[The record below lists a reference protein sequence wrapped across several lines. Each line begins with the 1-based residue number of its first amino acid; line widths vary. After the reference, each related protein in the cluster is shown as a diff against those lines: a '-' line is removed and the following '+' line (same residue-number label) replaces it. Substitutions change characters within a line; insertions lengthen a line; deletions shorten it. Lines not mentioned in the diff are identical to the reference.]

1 MKLTGKTILIT
12 GASSGIGKAA
22 AIRFA
27 SDKPNLILA
36 ARNLEDLNEVKKLC
50 EEKGA
55 SVKVVVCD
63 VTKEEDIKNMFKD
76 IETLDAVFNNAG
88 LGFDGKI
95 FEQETSKIK
104 TLVDVNVLG
113 MMLVTRYASEIM
125 VKQKHGHII
134 MTSSVA
140 GLVPVPGFSVYSATK
155 WAITGFT
162 VCIRRELLKNNVK
175 VSSLHPGR
183 INTFFW
189 ERGGINS
196 DLSTM
201 THADSVAN
209 AVYNALFTNTYKIY
223 VPFYVRVIYLVY
235 RWFPWL
241 VELFLN
247 NIG

>member
-1 MKLTGKTILIT
+1 MKLTNKTILIT
-12 GASSGIGKAA
+12 GASSGIGKAT
-22 AIRFA
+22 AIKF
-27 SDKPNLILA
+27 SFDKCNLILA
-36 ARNLEDLNEVKKLC
+36 ARNLNDLNEVKKIC
-50 EEKGA
+50 EENGS

-63 VTKEEDIKNMFKD
+63 VSKIDDIKKMFTG
-76 IETLDAVFNNAG
+76 ITTLDAVFNNAG

-95 FEQETSKIK
+95 FEQDISKIK

-113 MMLVTRYASEIM
+113 MILVTKYASEIM
-125 VKQKHGHII
+125 VKQKFGHII

-140 GLVPVPGFSVYSATK
+140 GLLPVPGFSVYSATK

-162 VCIRRELLKNNVK
+162 SSIRRELLRNNVK

-183 INTFFW
+183 IRTYFW
-189 ERGGINS
+189 KRGNINS
-196 DLSTM
+196 DESTM
-201 THADSVAN
+201 TSADSVAN
-209 AVYNALFTNTYKIY
+209 AVYNALFTNRYKIY

-235 RWFPWL
+235 RWIPGL

>member
-22 AIRFA
+22 ALRFA
-27 SDKPNLILA
+27 KDKCNLILA
-36 ARNLEDLNEVKKLC
+36 ARNLKDLNTVKTSC
-50 EEKGA
+50 EQLGS

-63 VTKEEDIKNMFKD
+63 VTKEDDIKNMFKD
-76 IETLDAVFNNAG
+76 IGTLDAVFNNAG

-95 FEQETSKIK
+95 FEQESSKIK

-113 MMLVTRYASEIM
+113 MILVTKYASEIM
-125 VKQKHGHII
+125 VKQKYGHII

-140 GLVPVPGFSVYSATK
+140 GLVPVPGFSVYAATK

-162 VCIRRELLKNNVK
+162 SSVRRELLKNNVK

-189 ERGGINS
+189 KRGGINS
-196 DLSTM
+196 DETTM
-201 THADSVAN
+201 SSADSVAN
-209 AVYNALFTNTYKIY
+209 AVYRALFTNTYKIY
-223 VPFYVRVIYLVY
+223 VPFYIRVIYLVY

-241 VELFLN
+241 VEFFLN

>member
-22 AIRFA
+22 ALRFA
-27 SDKPNLILA
+27 QDKCHLILA
-36 ARNLEDLNEVKKLC
+36 ARNINELNEVKKLV
-50 EEKGA
+50 EEKGSTA
-55 SVKVVVCD
+55 EVVTCD
-63 VTKEEDIKNMFKD
+63 VSKEDDIKKMFAGIDK
-76 IETLDAVFNNAG
+76 LDAVFNNAG

-95 FEQETSKIK
+95 FEQDASKIK

-113 MMLVTRYASEIM
+113 MILVTKYASEIM
-125 VKQKHGHII
+125 VKQKYGHII

-162 VCIRRELLKNNVK
+162 ASVRRELSKHNVK
-175 VSSLHPGR
+175 VSSLHPGK
-183 INTFFW
+183 IKTYFW
-189 ERGGINS
+189 KRGGIDS
-196 DLSTM
+196 DEITM
-201 THADSVAN
+201 SSVDSVAN
-209 AVYNALFTNTYKIY
+209 AVYRALFTNIYKIH

-241 VELFLN
+241 VEFFLN